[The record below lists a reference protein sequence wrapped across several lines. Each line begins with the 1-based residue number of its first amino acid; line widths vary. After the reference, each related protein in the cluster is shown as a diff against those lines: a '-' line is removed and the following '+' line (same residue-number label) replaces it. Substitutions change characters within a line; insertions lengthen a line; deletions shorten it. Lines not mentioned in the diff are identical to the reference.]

1 MFCFFFFRFSFA
13 FCFISLSL
21 LLLSRFFFRFLLHF
35 ALALLFS
42 WEMLCFYSLRGD
54 ATKRKTTN
62 NKHTNKDRNISH
74 KNCREDSMQ
83 VSCCF
88 YLQTNSLSPHPRIL
102 FFATGI
108 SVLLI
113 INNTKREGKNVLLSI
128 RHTIYESVYKTQTK
142 RGKPLQKGIVIV
154 Q

>member
-1 MFCFFFFRFSFA
+1 MFCFFFFAFSFSFQLA
-13 FCFISLSL
+13 FFCVSYAFSLSL
-21 LLLSRFFFRFLLHF
+21 FFSAGGCF
-35 ALALLFS
+35 
-42 WEMLCFYSLRGD
+42 CFYSLRGD
-54 ATKRKTTN
+54 ATRRKTTN
-62 NKHTNKDRNISH
+62 NKHTNKDRKYITH

-88 YLQTNSLSPHPRIL
+88 YLQTNSLSL
-102 FFATGI
+102 FFHHR
-108 SVLLI
+108 VPFFFLFYK
-113 INNTKREGKNVLLSI
+113 NKCVVHNKHTKKRGKNVLLSI